1 MRARHWTMTAIGG
14 LAGFAAVALCI
25 VYAMTRKKPKFIAVP
40 IEIVSSENHWKIPFK
55 RSKKGY

>member
-25 VYAMTRKKPKFIAVP
+25 VYAMLAGRAMVRPWLGSAG
-40 IEIVSSENHWKIPFK
+40 
-55 RSKKGY
+55 RSRWSTTPARW